1 MDILCVGQMVADIL
15 IQGVDEV
22 DFSIDTKRVKSIVI
36 KNGGDCLN
44 TAIDLRSLGNEVA
57 FAGALGYDAMG
68 DYLSQTLK
76 AYGIDDNGIKYLNN
90 CETSTVVGLI
100 NFKGDRVFLYYGG
113 TNDVF
118 CFDHI
123 NLDLVKESKI
133 VHVGGTFQLP
143 GFDGVGTAKLFK
155 LAHSYG
161 KFTSMDVTWDTTGKW
176 LETIEPCLMHL
187 DLFMPSIN
195 EAKEIA
201 GTNCPE
207 EIADFLK
214 KKGVKNIIIKLGKDG
229 CYVNAFGEEFYQP
242 SFDVEVVDTTG
253 AGDSFVAGV
262 LTGLNKGWDIRRSV
276 VFASAV
282 SAKCIQKLG
291 ATTGVPSFGEVMA
304 FIEEQDKIKTLY

>member
-22 DFSIDTKRVKSIVI
+22 DFSVDTKRVKSIVI

-44 TAIDLRSLGNEVA
+44 TAIDLQYLGNDVG
-57 FAGALGYDAMG
+57 FAGALGADAMG
-68 DYLSQTLK
+68 DFLSQTLK
-76 AYGIDDNGIKYLNN
+76 SHGIDDSGIKYVND
-90 CETSTVVGLI
+90 CETSTVAAII
-100 NFKGDRVFLYYGG
+100 NLKGERVFLYYGG
-113 TNDVF
+113 TNDIF
-118 CFDHI
+118 CFEHI
-123 NLDLVKESKI
+123 NQDMVRKAKFI
-133 VHVGGTFQLP
+133 HVGGTYLLP
-143 GFDGVGTAKLFK
+143 RFDGVGATKLFE
-155 LAHSYG
+155 LAHEYG

-176 LETIEPCLMHL
+176 MEIIEPCLKHL

-201 GTNCPE
+201 GTEVPE

-214 KKGVKNIIIKLGKDG
+214 KKGVKNVIIKLGKDG

-242 SFDVEVVDTTG
+242 SYKVKVVDTTG

-262 LTGLNKGWDIRRSV
+262 LTGLNQGWNIRKSV
-276 VFASAV
+276 QFASAV

-291 ATTGVPSFGEVMA
+291 ATTGVPSFGEVIK
-304 FIEEQDKIKTLY
+304 FIEEYNKIKTLY